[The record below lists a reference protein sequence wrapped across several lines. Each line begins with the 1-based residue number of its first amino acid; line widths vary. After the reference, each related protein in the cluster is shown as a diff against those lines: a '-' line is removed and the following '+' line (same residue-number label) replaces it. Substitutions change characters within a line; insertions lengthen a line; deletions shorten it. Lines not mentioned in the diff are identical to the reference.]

1 LPHERAPAAGLVWGL
16 DTFFKLRLAAPPPP
30 QARPEGSWLGRL
42 KPLLVLLAVLVISV
56 TTLYVATG
64 TRVVALVMTVDPI
77 IALVWVAIQRRP
89 TGDKGIGSRIRSRA
103 SSFARVACLG

>member
-1 LPHERAPAAGLVWGL
+1 
-16 DTFFKLRLAAPPPP
+16 
-30 QARPEGSWLGRL
+30 
-42 KPLLVLLAVLVISV
+42 
-56 TTLYVATG
+56 
-64 TRVVALVMTVDPI
+64 MTVDPI